1 MKIATITYIYNLLI
15 SIVLLLGT
23 STCQMAD
30 STDRNQDNSRGYVAQ
45 KAMVVSAHPLASEV
59 GVEIL
64 KKGGN
69 AVDAAIA
76 VQFALSVVHPA
87 AGNIGGGG
95 FMIIR
100 RDEGSIFSLD
110 FREKA
115 PLKGYRDMYLDS
127 DGEVIKDLSRTGHL
141 ASGVPGV
148 VDGMEKAHQKFGTLE
163 WEDLIQPAIDLA
175 RNGFPLTRKEAVGL
189 NINQKAFIEAN
200 TISPDFALN
209 EEWVAGD
216 TIQYSDLAETLT
228 RIQINKRAGF
238 YEGLTAELIVA
249 EMQRGGGLISYDD
262 LSSYESIW
270 RDPIVGHYKDY
281 KIISMGPPSA
291 GGISLV
297 QLLHMLEPFPLSD
310 YNLDAAE
317 YIHLLTEA
325 EKRVYADRA
334 KYLGDIDYYDVPKKQ
349 LLNRVYNN
357 NRMGDYDP
365 AKAKPSEDIY
375 AGEPLSDESAETT
388 HFSIVDPYG
397 NAVAVTTTLNG
408 GYGSKVFVGGAGF
421 LLNNEMDDFSI
432 KPGTP
437 NMFGLIGGDANAI
450 EPGKRMLS
458 SMTPTIVEKNNDL
471 YMVIGSPGGSKI
483 ITSVLQSF
491 LNVVEFGHTMQKAVT
506 YKRFHHQWKPDHIMF
521 ESGRMDDEV
530 KEDLLVMGH
539 KLMVR
544 GPYSRVD
551 AILVLE
557 NGSFEGGA
565 DPRGDDAA
573 SGF

>member
-1 MKIATITYIYNLLI
+1 MKKFKIHRIYHFLI
-15 SIVLLLGT
+15 FIILILVT
-23 STCQMAD
+23 SNCQTED
-30 STDRNQDNSRGYVAQ
+30 GNSRGKKISRGVITEN
-45 KAMVVSAHPLASEV
+45 AMVVSAHPLASAV

-69 AVDAAIA
+69 AMDAAIA
-76 VQFALSVVHPA
+76 VQFALSVVYPA

-95 FMIIR
+95 FMVVR
-100 RDEGSIFSLD
+100 KNDGSIYSLD

-115 PLKGYRDMYLDS
+115 PLKSSRDMYLDS
-127 DGEVIKDLSRTGHL
+127 TGQVIKDLSLKGHL

-148 VDGMEKAHQKFGTLE
+148 VDGMDKAYQKFGTLD
-163 WEDLIQPAIDLA
+163 WEELIQPSIDLA
-175 RNGFPLTRKEAVGL
+175 MNGFQLTRKEAVGL
-189 NINQKAFIEAN
+189 NSNRKTFIEVN
-200 TISPDFALN
+200 TISPDFVLN
-209 EEWVAGD
+209 EEWRAGD
-216 TIQYSDLAETLT
+216 TIRYTDLAETLV
-228 RIQINKRAGF
+228 RIKNNKRAGF
-238 YEGLTAELIVA
+238 YEGPTADLIVA
-249 EMQRGGGLISYDD
+249 EMQRGGGLISYED
-262 LSSYESIW
+262 LASYEAIW
-270 RDPIVGHYKDY
+270 REPIVGHYKDF

-297 QLLHMLEPFPLSD
+297 QLLQMLEQFPLSE
-310 YNLDAAE
+310 YNLDEAE
-317 YIHLLTEA
+317 YIHLLAEA

-334 KYLGDIDYYDVPKKQ
+334 KYLGDMDFYDVPIIQ
-349 LLNRVYNN
+349 LLDRKYNN
-357 NRMGDYDP
+357 NRMADFNPDF
-365 AKAKPSEDIY
+365 AKPSDDIY
-375 AGEPLSDESAETT
+375 AGELALYEAMETT
-388 HFSIVDPYG
+388 HFSIVDPFG

-408 GYGSKVFVGGAGF
+408 GYGSKVFVAGAGF
-421 LLNNEMDDFSI
+421 LLNNEMDDFSL
-432 KPGTP
+432 KPGVS
-437 NMFGLIGGDANAI
+437 NMFGLIGGEANAI
-450 EPGKRMLS
+450 VPGKRMLS
-458 SMTPTIVEKNNDL
+458 SMTPTIVEKNGDL

-491 LNVVEFGHTMQKAVT
+491 INVVEFGQSMQKAVT

-557 NGSFEGGA
+557 DGRLEGGA

>member
-228 RIQINKRAGF
+228 RIQINKRTYCCRNAK
-238 YEGLTAELIVA
+238 
-249 EMQRGGGLISYDD
+249 R
-262 LSSYESIW
+262 W
-270 RDPIVGHYKDY
+270 R
-281 KIISMGPPSA
+281 
-291 GGISLV
+291 
-297 QLLHMLEPFPLSD
+297 
-310 YNLDAAE
+310 
-317 YIHLLTEA
+317 
-325 EKRVYADRA
+325 
-334 KYLGDIDYYDVPKKQ
+334 IDF
-349 LLNRVYNN
+349 
-357 NRMGDYDP
+357 
-365 AKAKPSEDIY
+365 I
-375 AGEPLSDESAETT
+375 
-388 HFSIVDPYG
+388 
-397 NAVAVTTTLNG
+397 
-408 GYGSKVFVGGAGF
+408 
-421 LLNNEMDDFSI
+421 
-432 KPGTP
+432 
-437 NMFGLIGGDANAI
+437 
-450 EPGKRMLS
+450 
-458 SMTPTIVEKNNDL
+458 
-471 YMVIGSPGGSKI
+471 
-483 ITSVLQSF
+483 
-491 LNVVEFGHTMQKAVT
+491 
-506 YKRFHHQWKPDHIMF
+506 
-521 ESGRMDDEV
+521 
-530 KEDLLVMGH
+530 
-539 KLMVR
+539 
-544 GPYSRVD
+544 
-551 AILVLE
+551 
-557 NGSFEGGA
+557 
-565 DPRGDDAA
+565 
-573 SGF
+573 